1 MATSRE
7 NYSQQQREM
16 QHHEENSSFL
26 NFENNVVL
34 ERCPELISYSKMFR
48 NRLHYRKLFTTD
60 FLPVKFETRNVFM
73 KKTKWQPRK
82 RKPFNFSICKMK
94 KSTTVKSKSD
104 FLPILPPVAK
114 YLKQKYKSK
123 KEESAVIASEEQA
136 ITTSQE
142 DLAKKYGCVR
152 FDNEDSLEVNNSGQE
167 IIEDN
172 QTKTWNKKDAR

>member
-1 MATSRE
+1 MATSSA

-16 QHHEENSSFL
+16 QHREENSSFL

-60 FLPVKFETRNVFM
+60 FLPVKFETRNVFI

-82 RKPFNFSICKMK
+82 RKPINFSTCKMK
-94 KSTTVKSKSD
+94 KSTTLKSKSD

-114 YLKQKYKSK
+114 YLKKKYKSR
-123 KEESAVIASEEQA
+123 KEESDVTVSEEQA
-136 ITTSQE
+136 ISASQE
-142 DLAKKYGCVR
+142 DMPKNDGCMR
-152 FDNEDSLEVNNSGQE
+152 FDHEDPLEVNNSGQE
-167 IIEDN
+167 IVKDN
-172 QTKTWNKKDAR
+172 QTNTWNKKDAR